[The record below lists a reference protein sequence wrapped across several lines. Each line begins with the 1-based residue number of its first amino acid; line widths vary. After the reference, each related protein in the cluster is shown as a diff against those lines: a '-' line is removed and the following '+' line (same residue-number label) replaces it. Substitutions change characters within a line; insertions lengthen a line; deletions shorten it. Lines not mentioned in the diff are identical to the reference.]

1 MPGYVY
7 GYEGEDTPRLFL
19 KTGATLNV
27 TDYWLVDDQLHF
39 TVIEQAGPKAVEQ
52 SIPLNLLDLQK
63 DR

>member
-7 GYEGEDTPRLFL
+7 GYEGEDTPQLFR
-19 KTGATLNV
+19 KTGAILNV